1 MAERF
6 EHHARL
12 MTVLTFVS
20 RVTGLVRDAS
30 LARVFGVGPLMD
42 AFNFAFLIP
51 NLFRRL
57 FGEGAISA
65 AFLPRY
71 AELDR
76 DDPAAARRYSGL
88 LFALLAAGLWAIVLV
103 GEAFLLGRW
112 LASPALEVAAHA
124 PIRVAGVPVDFL
136 SVRHVR
142 LGYELAALMLPYMPL
157 VCLTAVG
164 GSALQV
170 HGRFGPTA
178 ASPIILNL
186 AMIAATLGA
195 LPLVHAGDLSPT
207 MHLRLVAAGVLL
219 AGVVQLVWT
228 WRVLQRVRPVFAPRD
243 PAAWVSVRAT
253 LAQTL
258 PMMLGLGVLQV
269 NTAIDGLIASWP
281 TLVGPTIMGVAYPL
295 ASGAMSAMANAQRLY
310 EFPLGVFGISIA
322 TAIFPLLSRQ
332 NNDPAAFAATV
343 RRALRLTVFVGLPAS
358 AGLVLLAN
366 DAAGAFFRGGAFGED
381 DVRRVGFIVI
391 GFAPAIWSYQMN
403 HVFTRA
409 FYALKEPMVPVK
421 VSVAMVVL
429 NLALNF
435 TLIFTPLREA
445 GLAWSTAICSVLQV
459 VILGRLLSRRTPGIL
474 DVEVIRSWR
483 HSMVA
488 TLVMAVAVFAAM
500 RMLPDEDRW
509 SIYTLRLAVGVC
521 AGAAVYFA
529 VAALVG
535 MQELRDVLR
544 RAPRAG

>member
-12 MTVLTFVS
+12 MTVLTLVS
-20 RVTGLVRDAS
+20 RVTGLVRDAA

-42 AFNFAFLIP
+42 AFNLAFLVP

-65 AFLPRY
+65 AFVPRY

-76 DDPAAARRYSGL
+76 DDPAQARRYSGL
-88 LFALLAAGLWAIVLV
+88 LLALLAALLWGIVIV
-103 GEAFLLGRW
+103 GETILLAKWLSSDPVAFSRTPPMVFAGI
-112 LASPALEVAAHA
+112 
-124 PIRVAGVPVDFL
+124 PIESI
-136 SVRHVR
+136 SVSYVR
-142 LGYELAALMLPYMPL
+142 LGYELTALMLPYMPL
-157 VCLTAVG
+157 VCLTAVA

-178 ASPIILNL
+178 ASPIILN
-186 AMIAATLGA
+186 IALIGATLGV
-195 LPLVHAGDLSPT
+195 LPLVHSGAVSPEW
-207 MHLRLVAAGVLL
+207 HLRLVAGSVLVAGVL
-219 AGVVQLVWT
+219 QLWWT
-228 WRVLQRVRPVFAPRD
+228 YAALRSVKPVFAPRD
-243 PAAWVSVRAT
+243 PAAWASVRAT
-253 LAQTL
+253 LVQTL
-258 PMMLGLGVLQV
+258 PMMLGLGVLQI

-281 TLVGPTIMGVAYPL
+281 TVVGPTIFGVEYPL

-332 NNDPAAFAATV
+332 NNDPVAFAGTV

-358 AGLVLLAN
+358 AGLVVLAR
-366 DAAGAFFRGGAFGED
+366 DAAGAFFRGGAFDAE
-381 DVRRVGFIVI
+381 DVRRVAFVVI

-421 VSVAMVVL
+421 VSVAMVAL
-429 NLALNF
+429 NLALNL

-459 VILGRLLSRRTPGIL
+459 AILGRMLARRVPGIV
-474 DVEVIRSWR
+474 DREVVRSWR
-483 HSMVA
+483 STAIAAAVM
-488 TLVMAVAVFAAM
+488 TLAVLAAE
-500 RMLPDEDRW
+500 RMLPDVDRW
-509 SIYTLRLAVGVC
+509 SVYTLRLGVGVAVGV
-521 AGAAVYFA
+521 GAFFA
-529 VAALVG
+529 VAALLG
-535 MQELRDVLR
+535 MPEVRETLR
-544 RAPRAG
+544 RRATG